1 HRCSERHRLPGRG
14 RVRCCGQS
22 GGGCRFDEELPRDRE
37 EVRLYDTHARSAN
50 IRSAEAEEIVLTAG
64 DAVVDRRM
72 ADEPGRR
79 RRRGVPPQKWPYIG
93 LNKHEIEGTCGWG
106 GAASPIIGE
115 VDRPRRRGDKRRRA
129 VRAGQGVG
137 RAGNETGGGPQGE
150 GREGDRRRHTCPRE
164 TRWSS

>member
-1 HRCSERHRLPGRG
+1 MTAHCQRGRDEGRDTTAQRDRGAKIGRAVLELHGSRRDSGGGRRRAHRCSERHRLPGRG

-37 EVRLYDTHARSAN
+37 EVRFYDTHARSAN

-106 GAASPIIGE
+106 GAASPIIG
-115 VDRPRRRGDKRRRA
+115 
-129 VRAGQGVG
+129 
-137 RAGNETGGGPQGE
+137 
-150 GREGDRRRHTCPRE
+150 
-164 TRWSS
+164 